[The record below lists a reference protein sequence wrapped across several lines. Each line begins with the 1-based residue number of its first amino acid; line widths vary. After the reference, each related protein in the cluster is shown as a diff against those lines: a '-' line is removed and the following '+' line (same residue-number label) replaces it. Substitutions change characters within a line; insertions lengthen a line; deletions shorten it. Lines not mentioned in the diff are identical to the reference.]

1 MCWPHRCVKRF
12 SNLENH
18 STFSHKILQWDH
30 HHKAQHHP
38 NRRKVIQSDR
48 NASLGYTP
56 KWAVVKRFANINP
69 IFYLFIKAVPSQ
81 QGHMMQQM
89 PMNAPPH
96 HLQQNGPSHLSSAP
110 NHLQHHPPMAPHGTI
125 FFLLS
130 LMAFQMNCLQIVLV
144 SFMKNIFHF
153 YFSSITSKHANAA
166 DASNELPRTP
176 NAAKCKLCTKCC
188 KFNKQNRKDWFTIMF
203 IYDWVLEN
211 NENKLY
217 YVCCYGYYYKCA
229 NENVPMSVSNWVQ

>member
-1 MCWPHRCVKRF
+1 MKRF

-153 YFSSITSKHANAA
+153 FSVPSHPSMQMQPMPPMNYPGHQMPPNVSYAQNVANSINKTEKIGLQLCLFMIGCLRIMKINYIMYVVMVIIINA
-166 DASNELPRTP
+166 
-176 NAAKCKLCTKCC
+176 
-188 KFNKQNRKDWFTIMF
+188 
-203 IYDWVLEN
+203 
-211 NENKLY
+211 
-217 YVCCYGYYYKCA
+217 
-229 NENVPMSVSNWVQ
+229 PMRMCQ